1 MASLKVFSGNSNPAL
16 AEEICAYLG
25 IPMGKAMVTR
35 FSDGEIRVEINEN
48 VRGRDVF
55 VVQSTSSP
63 VNDHLMELL
72 LLIDAFRRA
81 SADRITAVVP
91 YYGYA
96 RQDRKV
102 APRVPITAK
111 LVANLLTS
119 SGASR
124 VLTVDLHAGQ
134 IQGFFDIPVDNLY
147 AKPVFLPYIAER
159 FDGEQVVMVSP
170 DAGGTERARAYAKN
184 IGASLAMIDKRRTA
198 PNVAEI
204 MNVIGDVRGKQAILL
219 DDMID
224 TAGTLTQAAN
234 ALVDNGATKV
244 FAYATHGVF
253 SGPAAER
260 ITKSPIDEV
269 VVTDSIPLRPEAAAC
284 RKIRQ
289 LTVASLLAE
298 AIRRIHSADSLS
310 SLFV

>member
-81 SADRITAVVP
+81 SADRITAVLP

-184 IGASLAMIDKRRTA
+184 IGASLAMIDKRRSA

-204 MNVIGDVRGKQAILL
+204 MNVIGDVRDKVAVIC
-219 DDMID
+219 DDMVD
-224 TAGTLTQAAN
+224 TAGTLTQAAK
-234 ALVDNGATKV
+234 AIRENGAKAV
-244 FAYATHGVF
+244 YACCTHAVL
-253 SGPAAER
+253 SGPAVKR
-260 ITKSPIDEV
+260 IEESPLKEIV
-269 VVTDSIPLRPEAAAC
+269 VSNTIPLTEAAQAC
-284 RKIRQ
+284 GKIK
-289 LTVASLLAE
+289 VVSLAPLIGDS
-298 AIRRIHSADSLS
+298 IRRIQNNDSLS
-310 SLFV
+310 DLFV

>member
-25 IPMGKAMVTR
+25 IPVGKAMVTR

-55 VVQSTSSP
+55 VVQSSSSP
-63 VNDHLMELL
+63 VNDNLMELL
-72 LLIDAFRRA
+72 LLVDAFRRA
-81 SADRITAVVP
+81 SADRITAVIP

-119 SGASR
+119 AGTSR

-147 AKPVFLPYIAER
+147 AKPVFLPYIEER

-184 IGASLAMIDKRRTA
+184 IGASLAMIDKRRSG
-198 PNVAEI
+198 PNVAEV
-204 MNVIGDVRGKQAILL
+204 MNVIGDVKNKVAVIC
-219 DDMID
+219 DDMVD
-224 TAGTLTQAAN
+224 TAGTLTQAAK
-234 ALVDNGATKV
+234 AIQDNGAKAV
-244 FAYATHGVF
+244 YACCTHAVL
-253 SGPAAER
+253 SGPAVKR
-260 ITKSPIDEV
+260 IEESPLQEIV
-269 VVTDSIPLRPEAAAC
+269 VSNTIPLAEPAAAC
-284 RKIRQ
+284 GKIK
-289 LTVASLLAE
+289 VVSLAPLIGDS
-298 AIRRIHSADSLS
+298 IRRIQNNDSLS
-310 SLFV
+310 DLFV

>member
-25 IPMGKAMVTR
+25 IPVGKAMVTR

-63 VNDHLMELL
+63 VNDNLMELL
-72 LLIDAFRRA
+72 LLVDAFRRA
-81 SADRITAVVP
+81 SADRITAVIP

-119 SGASR
+119 AGTSR

-147 AKPVFLPYIAER
+147 AKPVFLPYIEER

-184 IGASLAMIDKRRTA
+184 IGASLAMIDKRRSG
-198 PNVAEI
+198 PNVAEV
-204 MNVIGDVRGKQAILL
+204 MNVIGDVKNKVAVIC
-219 DDMID
+219 DDMVD
-224 TAGTLTQAAN
+224 TAGTLTQAAK
-234 ALVDNGATKV
+234 AIKDNGAKAV
-244 FAYATHGVF
+244 YACCTHAVL
-253 SGPAAER
+253 SGPAVKR
-260 ITKSPIDEV
+260 IEESPLQEIV
-269 VVTDSIPLRPEAAAC
+269 VSNTIPLAEPAAAC
-284 RKIRQ
+284 GK
-289 LTVASLLAE
+289 LKVVSLAPLIGDS
-298 AIRRIHSADSLS
+298 IRRIQNNDSLS
-310 SLFV
+310 DLFV

>member
-81 SADRITAVVP
+81 SADRITAVLP

-184 IGASLAMIDKRRTA
+184 IGASLAMIDKRRSA

-204 MNVIGDVRGKQAILL
+204 MNVIGDVREKVAVIC
-219 DDMID
+219 DDMVD
-224 TAGTLTQAAN
+224 TAGTLTQAAK
-234 ALVDNGATKV
+234 AIRDNGAKAV
-244 FAYATHGVF
+244 YACCTHAVL
-253 SGPAAER
+253 SGPAVKR
-260 ITKSPIDEV
+260 IEESPLQEIV
-269 VVTDSIPLRPEAAAC
+269 VSNTIPLTEAAQAC
-284 RKIRQ
+284 GKIK
-289 LTVASLLAE
+289 VVSLAPLIGDS
-298 AIRRIHSADSLS
+298 IRRIQNNDSLS
-310 SLFV
+310 DLFV

>member
-1 MASLKVFSGNSNPAL
+1 LASLKVFSGNSNPAL

-25 IPMGKAMVTR
+25 IPVGKAMVTR

-55 VVQSTSSP
+55 VVQSSSSP
-63 VNDHLMELL
+63 VNDNLMELL
-72 LLIDAFRRA
+72 LLVDAFRRA
-81 SADRITAVVP
+81 SADRITAVIP

-119 SGASR
+119 AGTSR

-147 AKPVFLPYIAER
+147 AKPVFLPYIEER

-184 IGASLAMIDKRRTA
+184 IGASLAMIDKRRSG
-198 PNVAEI
+198 PNVAEV
-204 MNVIGDVRGKQAILL
+204 MNVIGDVKNKVAVIC
-219 DDMID
+219 DDMVD
-224 TAGTLTQAAN
+224 TAGTLTQAAK
-234 ALVDNGATKV
+234 AIQDNGAKAV
-244 FAYATHGVF
+244 YACCTHAVL
-253 SGPAAER
+253 SGPAVKR
-260 ITKSPIDEV
+260 IEESPLQEIV
-269 VVTDSIPLRPEAAAC
+269 VSNTIPLAEPAAAC
-284 RKIRQ
+284 GKIK
-289 LTVASLLAE
+289 VVSLAPLIGDS
-298 AIRRIHSADSLS
+298 IRRIQNNDSLS
-310 SLFV
+310 DLFV

>member
-204 MNVIGDVRGKQAILL
+204 MNVIGDVRDKVAVIC
-219 DDMID
+219 DDMVD
-224 TAGTLTQAAN
+224 TAGTLTQAAK
-234 ALVDNGATKV
+234 AIRENGAKAV
-244 FAYATHGVF
+244 FACCTHAVL
-253 SGPAAER
+253 SGPAVKR
-260 ITKSPIDEV
+260 IEESPLQEIV
-269 VVTDSIPLRPEAAAC
+269 VSNTIPLTDAAQAC
-284 RKIRQ
+284 GKIK
-289 LTVASLLAE
+289 VVSLAPLIGDS
-298 AIRRIHSADSLS
+298 IRRIQNNDSLS
-310 SLFV
+310 DLFV